1 MQQAQTGEENM
12 REVVK
17 EEKGENVE
25 KQTENGVSQER
36 KLVGE
41 KKGKTKTN
49 ESTWKK
55 TQRQQETQGKIVFLC

>member
-1 MQQAQTGEENM
+1 M
-12 REVVK
+12 REAVK
-17 EEKGENVE
+17 EEKGENLE

-36 KLVGE
+36 KLVKK

-55 TQRQQETQGKIVFLC
+55 TQRQQETQGKILFSC

>member
-36 KLVGE
+36 KLV
-41 KKGKTKTN
+41 KKK
-49 ESTWKK
+49 
-55 TQRQQETQGKIVFLC
+55 R

>member
-1 MQQAQTGEENM
+1 M

-36 KLVGE
+36 KLVK

>member
-36 KLVGE
+36 KLVKKKKVKQKQMSQPGKRHNANRRRRE
-41 KKGKTKTN
+41 K
-49 ESTWKK
+49 
-55 TQRQQETQGKIVFLC
+55 

>member
-1 MQQAQTGEENM
+1 M

-36 KLVGE
+36 KLVKKKKVKQKQMSQPGKRHNANRRRRE
-41 KKGKTKTN
+41 K
-49 ESTWKK
+49 
-55 TQRQQETQGKIVFLC
+55 